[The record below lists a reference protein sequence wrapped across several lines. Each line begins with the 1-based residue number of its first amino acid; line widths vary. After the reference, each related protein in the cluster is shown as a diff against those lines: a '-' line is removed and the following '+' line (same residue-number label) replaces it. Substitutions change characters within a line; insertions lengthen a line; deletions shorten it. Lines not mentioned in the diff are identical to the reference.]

1 MSRNS
6 EEKEQEQGKGKVR
19 RTRRARR
26 RKGAWKIV
34 LLAVLLLAAL
44 LAAAFFIMRAMGKS
58 SLYGNAASS
67 GTTLSEALS
76 DPEQGETEEWEDDW
90 IRYDGTIYDY
100 NDDILTFLILGID
113 KMEEVT
119 EAEDS
124 LDGGQSDLMFLAVLN
139 PHTKEISLIAINR
152 DTIAD
157 VDMYDRDGN
166 FLATEKRQITLQH
179 GYGDGKELS
188 CERSV
193 EAVSRLFYGIPIH
206 GYCSVNMEAI
216 PIINDIVGG
225 VDVTVLETLK
235 DPSGKF
241 YFKEGESVHLE
252 GMNAFWYV
260 RYRDIESFNSAGRRL
275 QRQKQYL
282 NAWSGKAREALKANP
297 GLALELYN
305 TLSSYMVT
313 DITLDEVNYLAT
325 TALSYSFSEDRIY
338 SMEGETV
345 VGEGGFEEFYPDEEA
360 LYELILKVFYE
371 PV

>member
-1 MSRNS
+1 MNKNS
-6 EEKEQEQGKGKVR
+6 EQKEKCLVCKLKKLWSGLDKKRKV
-19 RTRRARR
+19 
-26 RKGAWKIV
+26 GSVI
-34 LLAVLLLAAL
+34 LLTAACVAAVLISV
-44 LAAAFFIMRAMGKS
+44 FFIMQAAGRTSLYNNAVLSGKS
-58 SLYGNAASS
+58 LAEILFSS
-67 GTTLSEALS
+67 EDSG
-76 DPEQGETEEWEDDW
+76 TEEWEDDW
-90 IRYDGTIYDY
+90 IRYNETVYDY

-119 EAEDS
+119 EASDG

-139 PHTKEISLIAINR
+139 PHTKSISLIAINR
-152 DTIAD
+152 DTITD
-157 VDMYDRDGN
+157 VDMYDADGN
-166 FLATEKRQITLQH
+166 FIATEKKQITLQH

-216 PIINDIVGG
+216 PLINDIVGG
-225 VDVTVLETLK
+225 VDITVLETLI

-241 YFKEGESVHLE
+241 YFEEGSNVHLE
-252 GMNAFWYV
+252 GMNAFYYV

-282 NAWSGKAREALKANP
+282 DAWSEKAKATLKSDPAF
-297 GLALELYN
+297 ALELYR

-313 DITLDEVNYLAT
+313 DITLDEINYLAT
-325 TALSYSFSEDRIY
+325 TALSYSFSGEQIY
-338 SMEGETV
+338 SLEGETI
-345 VGEGGFEEFYPDEEA
+345 VGDLGFEEFYPDEEA
-360 LYELILKVFYE
+360 LYELILNIFYE